1 MTGFTADQIVQRIAN
16 ANGAAPEV
24 MRKRIEQ
31 VIERVGA
38 DTENLAYDERII
50 ALEHELYDGLMP
62 GFPGWEWDGDGYRN
76 IRLTGEKL

>member
-16 ANGAAPEV
+16 ANGVAPEV

-50 ALEHELYDGLMP
+50 ALEHELHDALMP
-62 GFPGWEWDGDGYRN
+62 EFPGWEWDGDGYRN
-76 IRLTGEKL
+76 IRLTREKL